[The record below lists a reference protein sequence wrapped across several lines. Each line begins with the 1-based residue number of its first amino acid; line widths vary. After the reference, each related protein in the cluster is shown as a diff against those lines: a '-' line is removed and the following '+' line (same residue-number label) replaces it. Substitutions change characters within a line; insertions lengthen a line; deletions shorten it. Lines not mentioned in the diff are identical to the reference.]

1 MTVGVAI
8 QADTNY
14 TKIDNALYV
23 IPLGMYVL
31 ASAHGT
37 RHTPHRTRT
46 HAPPHTSWLTVVTN
60 LTQDVGGLLSPAVAS
75 HSSVLPEVVELPAAA
90 DHHGTGPANS
100 CSGCAR
106 VALTPD

>member
-31 ASAHGT
+31 TSAQW
-37 RHTPHRTRT
+37 HTTPIA
-46 HAPPHTSWLTVVTN
+46 HAPPHTLWLTVATN
-60 LTQDVGGLLSPAVAS
+60 LAQDVGGLLSPAVAS

-90 DHHGTGPANS
+90 DHHGTTDRS
-100 CSGCAR
+100 SEFVLR
-106 VALTPD
+106 VARALH